1 MKTIFNKIA
10 SILAFIIGGMAV
22 FAGGQVLLGRDP
34 GYFVINWL
42 PLFNYTLGIL
52 TVSVAAILIWA
63 NNRLALPAAIG
74 VFSLQGLV
82 MLILLTGYGDVV
94 APDSLVA
101 TTVRMVVWLIILG
114 LMFLQRRKN
123 KTALN

>member
-52 TVSVAAILIWA
+52 TVSVVAILIWA

-114 LMFLQRRKN
+114 LIFLQRRKN

>member
-52 TVSVAAILIWA
+52 TVSVVAILIWA

>member
-52 TVSVAAILIWA
+52 TVSVVAILIWA

-82 MLILLTGYGDVV
+82 MLILLTGYRDVV

-114 LMFLQRRKN
+114 LIFLQRRKN